1 MMATYSYPAI
11 VYSQRET
18 ASIAFCIISA
28 PVGEVLQWARVDR
41 LEENNLKGV
50 QRRKNDSRTRS
61 IKQFLA
67 VDPSNT
73 IPTALTIAVDFK
85 AVKGIDESIIGL
97 VSSQPKAVDI
107 TIEAGAEAPGL
118 IIDGQHRIFGINE
131 FDPKMLVSVVLLL
144 GASDAEIAF
153 QFLVINNKVSKVSP
167 DHMKAL
173 RLAYRQ
179 EDLDA
184 RLTKSARMKS
194 NGAPTYLETIDDEP
208 DSPFKGRLK
217 WPRNADTNAFRA
229 IPPNAFEAAL
239 LYLQQQM
246 AVTSADTDTK
256 GYDAVVDFFLEIW
269 RTVKLAW
276 PQAWDEQ
283 SSRLL
288 SKVGIVVFSQYLID
302 AVIARAEALD
312 QIDSLKDLDQVREHV
327 EKVLERQSYE
337 FWTAPWSSSGLDT
350 EAGRSLVLKDL
361 KRAAN
366 NHRNGKPW
374 HEGLS
379 LVEMLDG

>member
-1 MMATYSYPAI
+1 MATYTYPAL
-11 VYSQRET
+11 VYSQRDT
-18 ASIAFCIISA
+18 AKTAFCMISA
-28 PVGEVLQWARVDR
+28 PVGQVLQWARVDR

-67 VDPSNT
+67 VDTANT
-73 IPTALTIAVDFK
+73 IPTALTIALDFS
-85 AVKGIDESIIGL
+85 AVKGVDASIIG
-97 VSSQPKAVDI
+97 VATTKPTATEI
-107 TIEAGAEAPGL
+107 TIEAGDKLPGL

-131 FDPKMLVSVVLLL
+131 YDPKMLVSVVLLL

-173 RLAYRQ
+173 KLAYLQ

-194 NGAPTYLETIDDEP
+194 NGAPTYLETIDTEA

-217 WPRNADTNAFRA
+217 WPRNADTDAFRP

-246 AVTSADTDTK
+246 AVTSSDTDTK
-256 GYDAVVDFFLEIW
+256 GYDAVVDFFLELW
-269 RTVKLAW
+269 RTVQNAW
-276 PQAWDEQ
+276 PQAWADQ

-302 AVIARAEALD
+302 TVIARAEALD
-312 QIDSLKDLDQVREHV
+312 QVDSLKDLDQVRMHV

-337 FWTAPWSSSGLDT
+337 FWTAPWSSSSLDT
-350 EAGRSLVLKDL
+350 EAGRTIVLKDL

-366 NHRNGKPW
+366 NNRNGKPW

-379 LVEMLDG
+379 LIEVLDG

>member
-1 MMATYSYPAI
+1 MATYTYPAL
-11 VYSQRET
+11 VYSQRDT
-18 ASIAFCIISA
+18 AKTAFCMISA
-28 PVGEVLQWARVDR
+28 PVGQVLQWARVDR

-67 VDPSNT
+67 VDAANT
-73 IPTALTIAVDFK
+73 IPTALTIALDFSS
-85 AVKGIDESIIGL
+85 VKGVDASIIG
-97 VSSQPKAVDI
+97 VATTKPRATEI
-107 TIEAGAEAPGL
+107 TIEAGDELPGL

-131 FDPKMLVSVVLLL
+131 YDPKMLVSVVLLL

-173 RLAYRQ
+173 KLAYLQ

-194 NGAPTYLETIDDEP
+194 NGAPTYLETIDTEA

-217 WPRNADTNAFRA
+217 WPRNADTDAFRP

-246 AVTSADTDTK
+246 AVTSSDTDTK
-256 GYDAVVDFFLEIW
+256 GYDSVVDFFLELW
-269 RTVKLAW
+269 RTVQQAW
-276 PQAWDEQ
+276 PQAWADQ

-312 QIDSLKDLDQVREHV
+312 QVDSLKDLDQVRMHV

-337 FWTAPWSSSGLDT
+337 FWTALWSSSSLDT
-350 EAGRSLVLKDL
+350 EAGRTIVLKDL
-361 KRAAN
+361 KKTAN
-366 NHRNGKPW
+366 NRRNGKPW

-379 LVEMLDG
+379 LIEVLDG